1 MSGRHGAEV
10 LLASAALN
18 ILSLGVP
25 IAILQVYDRV
35 VPYQATATLSVFV
48 LALGIVVIMDMLLS
62 LARAY
67 VSGWSAA
74 RMHHK
79 LACGMLNRLLS
90 ADLRAFSAS
99 PPGVYLNRLRGVDA
113 IKGFYGGQGI
123 LLLVDLPFA
132 FVFLGLIYV
141 IAGPLILAPIAIIL
155 LLAFVASTAGRRLS
169 DSLKYRV
176 EADNR
181 RYNFMIEVLQAVHTV
196 KALGME
202 ALMVRRY
209 ERLQSTS
216 AAANY
221 HVSETSAATRNVGL
235 TFSQLTTIAVGTF
248 GSTLVMDGALS
259 IGGLAACTLLAGRVA
274 QPMLRALSIWT
285 QFQSVQFGREQI
297 RAIESLPQEPKGEVL
312 PDADVAPSVELS
324 DVRFSYRDDL
334 PVLFDGLSL
343 RVEPGETIGV
353 SGGNGSGKSTLLG
366 LMMGALSPT
375 EGRLRIA
382 DHDISALDPT
392 AFRRQVCY
400 LPQKSVMFEGT
411 ILDNLTLFR
420 GNRYAAKAMEY
431 ADRLALHEVIGQ
443 MPQGYSTIIENG
455 RSSRIPSGVRQRIAL
470 VRALTLADDIKLL
483 LFDEAYS
490 NLDRESDDALLALLN
505 ELRASATTVIVSH
518 RPSYLGLADRTFVLQ
533 KGVLVQG
540 GGGARQQLEKL
551 QKEMA
556 S

>member
-1 MSGRHGAEV
+1 M
-10 LLASAALN
+10 ASAALN

-25 IAILQVYDRV
+25 IAILQIYDRV
-35 VPYQATATLSVFV
+35 VPYQATATLAVFV
-48 LALGIVVIMDMLLS
+48 IALGVVAVMDLLLS

-67 VSGWSAA
+67 VSGWGAA

-79 LACGMLNRLLS
+79 LACGMLGRMLS
-90 ADLRAFSAS
+90 ADLRAFTAN
-99 PPGVYLNRLRGVDA
+99 PPGVHLNRLRGVDA

-132 FVFLGLIYV
+132 FVFLGLIYI
-141 IAGPLILAPIAIIL
+141 IAGPLILAPLLIIV
-155 LLAFVASTAGRRLS
+155 LLASVASAVGQRLS

-181 RYNFMIEVLQAVHTV
+181 RYNFMIEVLQAIHTV

-209 ERLQSTS
+209 ERLQTTS

-235 TFSQLTTIAVGTF
+235 TFSQLTTIAVGTY
-248 GSTLVMDGALS
+248 GSTLVMDGMLS

-285 QFQSVQFGREQI
+285 QFQSFKFGREQI
-297 RAIESLPQEPKGEVL
+297 KAIESLPQEPKGDVL
-312 PDADVAPSVELS
+312 PDEDAAPAVELA
-324 DVRFSYRDDL
+324 DVRFSYREDL
-334 PVLFDGLSL
+334 PELFDGLSL
-343 RVEPGETIGV
+343 KVEAGETIGV
-353 SGGNGSGKSTLLG
+353 AGGNGSGKSTLLG

-375 EGRLRIA
+375 AGSLRIA
-382 DHDISALDPT
+382 GHDIATLDPT

-420 GNRYAAKAMEY
+420 GNRYAAKAMHF

-443 MPQGYSTIIENG
+443 MPQGYSTVIENG

-470 VRALTLADDIKLL
+470 VRALTLADDIRLL

-490 NLDRESDDALLALLN
+490 NLDRESDDALLSLID
-505 ELRASATTVIVSH
+505 ELRAGATTVIVSH
-518 RPSYLGLADRTFVLQ
+518 RPSYLGLADRTFMLQ
-533 KGVLVQG
+533 NQLLVPG
-540 GGGARQQLEKL
+540 GGGARQQIARLK
-551 QKEMA
+551 QEMA